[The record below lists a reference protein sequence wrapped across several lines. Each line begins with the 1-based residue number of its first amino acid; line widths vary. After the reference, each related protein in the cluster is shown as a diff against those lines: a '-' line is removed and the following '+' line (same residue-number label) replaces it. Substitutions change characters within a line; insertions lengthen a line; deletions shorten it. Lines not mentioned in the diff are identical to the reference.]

1 MSKLTCTEIQQRID
15 VVEGRYYK
23 GHNQSEEW
31 WRISGDVNSTDR
43 RLWTYYHNLL
53 NKRKEQLEFKE
64 KYEQLAEQLVGD
76 DATDRYTHQELI
88 NEVNR
93 LKDIEENED

>member
-1 MSKLTCTEIQQRID
+1 MTDSNLKYRYDNLEIQLFEQI
-15 VVEGRYYK
+15 EK
-23 GHNQSEEW
+23 
-31 WRISGDVNSTDR
+31 
-43 RLWTYYHNLL
+43 
-53 NKRKEQLEFKE
+53 NKKLEE

-93 LKDIEENED
+93 LKDIEENENE

>member
-15 VVEGRYYK
+15 TVEGRYYK

-31 WRISGDVNSTDR
+31 WRITGDVHTTDR

-53 NKRKEQLEFKE
+53 NERK
-64 KYEQLAEQLVGD
+64 
-76 DATDRYTHQELI
+76 
-88 NEVNR
+88 
-93 LKDIEENED
+93 

>member
-1 MSKLTCTEIQQRID
+1 MTREQYIKRLQKVCKDIKENWAEPNDSHTKAEYN
-15 VVEGRYYK
+15 GMYK
-23 GHNQSEEW
+23 ALDMVMKRLNIEE
-31 WRISGDVNSTDR
+31 DD
-43 RLWTYYHNLL
+43 
-53 NKRKEQLEFKE
+53 KE

-93 LKDIEENED
+93 LKDIEENKD